1 MRISDWISDVCSS
14 DLGSLIVAGGANFP
28 EGTRPWSGGVKQ
40 WSDQVFALEG
50 GSNRWTRVGHLPRPM
65 GYGASVA
72 WRDSIII
79 IGGADQRQ
87 HYADVYALTYTEGE
101 LTTSSLTSLPAPQ
114 IGRAS
119 CKERVCPYV

>member
-72 WRDSIII
+72 WRDSIIRSEERRV
-79 IGGADQRQ
+79 G
-87 HYADVYALTYTEGE
+87 
-101 LTTSSLTSLPAPQ
+101 
-114 IGRAS
+114 
-119 CKERVCPYV
+119 KECVSTCRSRWSPYH